1 MLVHTAR
8 YHATIQSLI
17 MRLIRIMRDSRLQST
32 PFELLKN
39 GILLA
44 YIYPAYSAAQDQAL
58 GIDEDQS
65 NPESDRPLPGLEAG
79 TIVTTE

>member
-17 MRLIRIMRDSRLQST
+17 MWLIRIMRDSRPQST

-65 NPESDRPLPGLEAG
+65 NPESDRPLP
-79 TIVTTE
+79 V